1 MYAMFHNAQLDC
13 LYLTARS
20 LNMSSGRAYFQD
32 FIANHAD
39 CFENASLENI
49 QNLLCNEQS
58 FSQGVLELI
67 STFTAKKH
75 LYLFVDLSVFN
86 STAPDAVLNLLELAL
101 QCLEGS
107 IILSESSGA
116 RNPNHQDVTVNL
128 RLKNLQRNSHEI
140 EMKGFTEAEAEKY
153 LTKRGSP
160 LKYHEISNV
169 SGNNPLLLSCISPT
183 HDIGMYKGSVQVE
196 VDNFLKRDLGE
207 LKSHS
212 NELAD
217 YLKSNSVLKSK
228 KFAYCACR
236 GEMLDDNEV
245 EAYKSTWL
253 YLNCLTVLEVV
264 QEKKIKVLEDQPES
278 EETDAEVEYEGDAK
292 YSILRWNFPT
302 FGILFLD
309 IITSFLTTSSMELV
323 EDVCSKEPSF
333 RGFWYEALFFY
344 HHKQK
349 PSSLVVDYTTASG
362 NQVRKAEFFPASVM
376 TLNLADLNFNSNT
389 LYELR
394 SMHPIIDSVGYL
406 KDKK

>member
-1 MYAMFHNAQLDC
+1 M
-13 LYLTARS
+13 
-20 LNMSSGRAYFQD
+20 
-32 FIANHAD
+32 
-39 CFENASLENI
+39 
-49 QNLLCNEQS
+49 
-58 FSQGVLELI
+58 
-67 STFTAKKH
+67 
-75 LYLFVDLSVFN
+75 
-86 STAPDAVLNLLELAL
+86 
-101 QCLEGS
+101 
-107 IILSESSGA
+107 
-116 RNPNHQDVTVNL
+116 NL

-264 QEKKIKVLEDQPES
+264 
-278 EETDAEVEYEGDAK
+278 
-292 YSILRWNFPT
+292 
-302 FGILFLD
+302 
-309 IITSFLTTSSMELV
+309 
-323 EDVCSKEPSF
+323 
-333 RGFWYEALFFY
+333 
-344 HHKQK
+344 
-349 PSSLVVDYTTASG
+349 
-362 NQVRKAEFFPASVM
+362 
-376 TLNLADLNFNSNT
+376 
-389 LYELR
+389 
-394 SMHPIIDSVGYL
+394 
-406 KDKK
+406 